1 MTQIRGV
8 SVAGVAG
15 YTSGGCNLDAGCW
28 MTTPFDALRQC
39 TASAVDAGNS
49 GAWTVHTVHTRLKGS
64 LYPTGV
70 AEDRISHL
78 FPSPATGR

>member
-28 MTTPFDALRQC
+28 MTTPFDGLKQC
-39 TASAVDAGNS
+39 GASAVDAGNS
-49 GAWTVHTVHTRLKGS
+49 GACTFHTIHTRLKGS
-64 LYPTGV
+64 LYPTDV
-70 AEDRISHL
+70 AEDRVSQP